1 MKKEQWFLIE
11 HETGYKK
18 AIDRYEQIRNAKEGT
33 SDYKEKMLLIHLINQ
48 YENSKWPHIE
58 MDPIEIIKIR
68 MEEFGYKSIDLAR
81 EYGDKGTISK
91 VLNYKQPLSLN
102 MIRLFN
108 KMLRIPTDL
117 LTKEYELS

>member
-1 MKKEQWFLIE
+1 MIE
-11 HETGYKK
+11 NEIGYKK
-18 AIDRYEQIRNAKEGT
+18 AIDRYEQIRNAKDGT
-33 SDYKEKMLLIHLINQ
+33 SDHKENMLLVHLINQ
-48 YENSKWPHIE
+48 YENSKWPDNE

-68 MEEFGYKSIDLAR
+68 MEEFGYKSVDLAK
-81 EYGDKGTISK
+81 EYIDKGTISK